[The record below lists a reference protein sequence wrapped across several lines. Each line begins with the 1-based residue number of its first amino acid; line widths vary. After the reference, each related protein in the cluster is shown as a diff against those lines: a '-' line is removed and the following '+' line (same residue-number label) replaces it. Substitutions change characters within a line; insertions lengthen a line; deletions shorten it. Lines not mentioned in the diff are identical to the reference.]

1 MPRKFSP
8 ELRDRAVRLVY
19 ERQAREAG
27 PRAESIRAIAPQL
40 GVGLETL
47 RIWCSRY
54 GPTEPVTGRGE
65 SLQEENRRLRREL
78 AEAHRANEILKAASA
93 FLAAELDRPTTR

>member
-1 MPRKFSP
+1 MPKKFSP

-19 ERQAREAG
+19 ERQAREGG

-65 SLQEENRRLRREL
+65 SLQEENS
-78 AEAHRANEILKAASA
+78 SA
-93 FLAAELDRPTTR
+93 P